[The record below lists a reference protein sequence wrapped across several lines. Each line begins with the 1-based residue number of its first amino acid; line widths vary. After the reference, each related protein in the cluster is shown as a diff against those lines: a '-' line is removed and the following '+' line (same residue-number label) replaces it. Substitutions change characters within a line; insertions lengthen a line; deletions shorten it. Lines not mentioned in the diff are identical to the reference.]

1 VHVHRAILV
10 GRELLHAVRSPVTAL
25 GIAFRF
31 VHLAASLGL
40 LGAAFAP
47 LLAGRSDRSTAAT
60 WESRVVRLARA
71 CALVALVSGFG
82 TLALQTIRLEGRMAA
97 LADPAALA
105 RVFLDTQAGFVW
117 ILRAGLLVVLLAF
130 LVVRLTIASPLDW
143 LAARGEAL
151 LLGGIA
157 LGLAATAGH
166 AAAVEPN
173 TWQAIGA
180 DALHLIAAGVW
191 LGGLLPFALLLA
203 AAGREAGADARPFAV
218 LALRRFS
225 TLALASVIVLAGSG
239 IVTSTIHVGTIP
251 ALLGTTYGRLL
262 LAKLALLI
270 PLIGLGAFNRIRVL
284 PRLSGDAVT
293 IGRPAMSRLATTMA
307 AETVVAMLVLV
318 IVAAMTSTP
327 PARHGDPVWPFGFR
341 LSWDAV
347 GDVPAARARVLL
359 ASQLA
364 VLGSVAVISAAVVAW
379 ARRPLLVG
387 GLALLAV
394 GGGLGLPPLRVDA
407 YPTTYRR
414 PAVPWTAGSI
424 ASGATLY
431 HAHCA
436 SCHGASGA
444 GDGPEVLTLPQP
456 PGDLR
461 SRRLAFHTAGDL
473 FWWITYGIPSTR
485 MPAFAQR
492 LDDDQRWDVV
502 NFVRALAAAE
512 TATQLG
518 AVVRPDG
525 PRVVA
530 PDFGFAVGPMPAQTL
545 REFRDRSIVVL
556 VFYTL
561 PASRARLTELAAM
574 HRTLNVLGAEIVAV
588 PTDAAPDAI
597 ARIGGGTPVLFPVV
611 TAGAADVVAAYRLF
625 APAAHAELL
634 VDRQGFLRAR
644 WIPTGETTRPANELL
659 AEIQQLNEERPSGP
673 APDEHVH

>member
-1 VHVHRAILV
+1 M
-10 GRELLHAVRSPVTAL
+10 TAL

-31 VHLAASLGL
+31 VHLAASLAL

-47 LLAGRSDRSTAAT
+47 LLAGRSDRATATA
-60 WESRVVRLARA
+60 WEARVVRLARR

-82 TLALQTIRLEGRMAA
+82 TLALRTITLEGRAAA

-105 RVFLDTQAGFVW
+105 RVFLDTQAGVVW

-130 LVVRLTIASPLDW
+130 LHVRLTIASPLDW
-143 LAARGEAL
+143 LAARGQAV
-151 LLGGIA
+151 LLGGVA

-173 TWQAIGA
+173 TWQAIGV
-180 DALHLIAAGVW
+180 DALHLIAAGLW
-191 LGGLLPFALLLA
+191 LGGLVPFARLLA
-203 AAGREAGADARPFAV
+203 AAGREPGADARPFAV

-225 TLALASVIVLAGSG
+225 TLALGCVIVLASSG
-239 IVTSTIHVGTIP
+239 IVTSTIQVGTIP
-251 ALLGTTYGRLL
+251 ALIGTTYGRLL
-262 LAKLALLI
+262 IAKLALLV
-270 PLIGLGAFNRIRVL
+270 PLVALGAFNRIRVI
-284 PRLSGDAVT
+284 PRLSGDGVT
-293 IGRPAMSRLATTMA
+293 IGRPAMRRLATTMA
-307 AETVVAMLVLV
+307 AETAVALLVLAV
-318 IVAAMTSTP
+318 IAAMTSTP
-327 PARHGDPVWPFGFR
+327 PARHGEPVWPFGFR

-347 GDVPAARARVLL
+347 ADVPAARARVLL

-364 VLGSVAVISAAVVAW
+364 VLGAVAVISAAAVAW
-379 ARRPLLVG
+379 ARRPLLAG
-387 GLALLAV
+387 GLALLLL

-414 PAVPWTAGSI
+414 PSSPWTAGSI

-431 HAHCA
+431 REHCA
-436 SCHGASGA
+436 RCHGVRGA
-444 GDGPEVLTLPQP
+444 GDGPEVGTRP

-461 SRRLAFHTAGDL
+461 DRRLALHTAGDL
-473 FWWITYGIPSTR
+473 FWWITHGLPSTG
-485 MPAFAQR
+485 MPAFAQL

-512 TATQLG
+512 TAQQL
-518 AVVRPDG
+518 APVVRPDG
-525 PRVVA
+525 PRVAA
-530 PDFGFAVGPMPAQTL
+530 PDFAFAVGPLPQQTL
-545 REFRDRSIVVL
+545 RGFRDRSIVVL
-556 VFYTL
+556 VLYTL
-561 PASRARLTELAAM
+561 PGSRARLTELAVM

-611 TAGAADVVAAYRLF
+611 TEGAADIVRAYGLF

-634 VDRQGFLRAR
+634 VDRQGYLRAR
-644 WIPTGETTRPANELL
+644 WLGGSEPTRPANELL
-659 AEIQQLNEERPSGP
+659 AEIQQLNEERPSAP